1 MSNAYRFERP
11 EKLSIT
17 KKPRLSVAIVIACR
31 DGQEKLDLVLAS
43 LAAQSY
49 PAQLISTYI
58 IDDGSEVAITLPK
71 IRPTKTKIIQYK
83 NTPNKWGKT
92 AATNDITAKLK
103 EDVLWFIDADMVFEP
118 DHLAHHMK
126 WHHEADDYV
135 ILGWKRFVEKW
146 SYSPEDLYKTLTTGG
161 YHSLHSESWGKE
173 LWESRIKYTNE
184 LVNPG
189 RDGYRSLVGATFSM
203 MNKQWKY
210 LGGYDRDM
218 KTGEDTELGWRV
230 FNNGLRMV
238 PERDAH
244 SWHLGHSAIELNK
257 EKIQR
262 HNDPTFA
269 QRIPDRHTIRAQHS
283 FAYSVATYN
292 LIIDARAASLNSI
305 LLIQKKLLHLEG
317 TTLNVTLLAPWQLL
331 EERYR
336 ATEDP
341 HANLREIRN
350 WLMGDS
356 RFGFEEIKAESH
368 LTVDEVIA
376 RFTPSATPYHLF
388 IEGDFEAD
396 LYDLVDYLLTHE
408 LGLAGVVNK
417 DDKRAFAVY
426 GPALARA
433 YRSGKWP
440 YQQIS
445 QQWGVQWVTH
455 EQFDSLYADKHNRAK
470 RLIRFLKRE
479 VKKIRSLSEFKIFIK
494 KILKILFRKVLR
506 RG

>member
-1 MSNAYRFERP
+1 MSNIYRFERP
-11 EKLSIT
+11 EKLSIV

-31 DGQEKLDLVLAS
+31 DGQDKLDLVLAS

-49 PAQLISTYI
+49 PSQLISTYI
-58 IDDGSEVAITLPK
+58 IDDESEVAITLPK
-71 IRPTKTKIIQYK
+71 IKPTKTKIISYK
-83 NTPNKWGKT
+83 NAPGKWGKT
-92 AATNDITAKLK
+92 AATNDVTAKLK

-146 SYSPEDLYKTLTTGG
+146 SYTPEEIHRALTTGG

-230 FNNGLRMV
+230 FNAGLRMV

-244 SWHLGHSAIELNK
+244 SWHLGHSSIELNK
-257 EKIQR
+257 ERIQR
-262 HNDPTFA
+262 HNNPTFA
-269 QRIPDRHTIRAQHS
+269 QRIPDRHTIRALHP
-283 FAYSVATYN
+283 FEYSVPTYD
-292 LIIDARAASLNSI
+292 LIIDVRSASLNSL
-305 LLIQKKLLHLEG
+305 LLIQEKLLHLEG
-317 TTLNVTLLAPWQLL
+317 TTFTATLLAPWHHL

-336 ATEDP
+336 VTEDTY
-341 HANLREIRN
+341 ANLREIKD
-350 WLMGDS
+350 WLKGDS
-356 RFGFEEIKAESH
+356 RFSFEDIEAEAH
-368 LTVDEVIA
+368 LTVDEIID
-376 RFTPSATPYHLF
+376 RFSPSSLPYHLF
-388 IEGDFEAD
+388 VEGNFEVD
-396 LYDLVDYLLTHE
+396 LYDLVDYLLANE
-408 LGLAGVVNK
+408 IGLAGVVDK
-417 DDKRAFAVY
+417 EDKRALALY
-426 GPALARA
+426 APALARA
-433 YRSGKWP
+433 HRSDGWT
-440 YQQIS
+440 YQLIS
-445 QQWGVQWVTH
+445 QQWGVQWITH
-455 EQFDSLYADKHNRAK
+455 EKFVSLYADKHNRIK
-470 RLIRFLKRE
+470 RLLRFFKRE
-479 VKKIRSLSEFKIFIK
+479 VKKIRSFSELKIFIK
-494 KILKILFRKVLR
+494 KVIKILLRKVLR